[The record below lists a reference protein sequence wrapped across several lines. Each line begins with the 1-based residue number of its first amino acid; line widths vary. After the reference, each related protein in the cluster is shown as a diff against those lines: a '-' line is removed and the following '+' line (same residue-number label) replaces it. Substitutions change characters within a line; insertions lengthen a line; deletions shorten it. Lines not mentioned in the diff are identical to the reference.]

1 MESDIGIQILG
12 LFSVIN
18 QSHKNDLNLLP
29 LEDLPSCPK
38 NTQLVYLIMK
48 TIINWS
54 LSKIDIFPFFFKNRL
69 LKYRHRAIIHKHLRL
84 YIMKGDQNKQIWG
97 EGM

>member
-54 LSKIDIFPFFFKNRL
+54 LSKIDIFPFFFFKIGYSNIGIEL
-69 LKYRHRAIIHKHLRL
+69 LYTNI
-84 YIMKGDQNKQIWG
+84 
-97 EGM
+97 